1 MISRMFL
8 LLLIV
13 AGGQVSASNP
23 PDFRRYLMDNFCDA
37 CGCSA
42 GGGGMGF
49 GSMIDGNFAG
59 IRYLSQSY
67 SSRDGIFNDSPWIDE
82 NFNTVQLWGR
92 IPLHKEIQ
100 LSLQVPYHVNNRKP
114 SSGNQAIEGFGDITV
129 LGLYTLYRTRTD
141 SLNWKHTLQAGGG
154 IKVPVGRYNSEN
166 NGSVNPSFQL
176 GTGSWDYIA
185 AAEYVVTHGGFGLNV
200 MASYIFKTENGEQ
213 YQFGNQFNYAGTLF
227 YKINREKLTIV
238 PQAGLA
244 GEVYASNKQYS
255 EKLPGTSGG
264 ILFGRLGVEAGTG
277 RFSVGLNAM
286 LPVSQNL
293 TGGRVEA
300 NYRWAANL
308 NYSL

>member
-8 LLLIV
+8 LLLVV
-13 AGGQVSASNP
+13 AGGQLFASNP
-23 PDFRRYLMDNFCDA
+23 PDFRRYLMDDFCDA

-42 GGGGMGF
+42 SGGGMGF
-49 GSMIDGNFAG
+49 GSMIDANFAG
-59 IRYLSQSY
+59 IRYFNQSY

-92 IPLHKEIQ
+92 IPLNEKIQ

-114 SSGNQAIEGFGDITV
+114 SSGTQAIEGFGDITV
-129 LGLYTLYRTRTD
+129 LGLYTIYRTRTD

-185 AAEYVVTHGGFGLNV
+185 AAEYVVTHRGFGLNV
-200 MASYIFKTENGEQ
+200 MANYIFKTENDEQ
-213 YQFGNQFNYAGTLF
+213 YRFGNQFNYAGTLF
-227 YKINREKLTIV
+227 YKINREKFTIV

-244 GEVYASNKQYS
+244 GEVYTSNKQYG
-255 EKLPGTSGG
+255 EKLPDTSGE
-264 ILFGRLGVEAGTG
+264 ILFGRLGVDAGKG

-300 NYRWAANL
+300 NCRWAANL